1 MSLKLLN
8 THLERLIYLEIES
21 SNLFEVLSSSLEK
34 IEQETRELNRNLSQT
49 KGLVR
54 HGVCTMRA
62 KTDLKS
68 SSGI

>member
-1 MSLKLLN
+1 M
-8 THLERLIYLEIES
+8 EIES
-21 SNLFEVLSSSLEK
+21 FNLFEVLSSSLEK

-62 KTDLKS
+62 KTDLKRL
-68 SSGI
+68 SGI